1 MTQSYP
7 FPRFLQARFFGSS
20 PFRFGFIVALV
31 LTLFLSS
38 QNVYS
43 ADVTLA
49 WNPNCEE
56 DLAGYRIFC
65 REEGRGYDYNNPA
78 WEAQLDELENANEPS
93 CTINNLDDETTYYLV
108 ARAFDTS
115 SNESGDSNE
124 VCYELLENV
133 APTAG
138 EQSITTLE
146 DTSVNIT
153 LTATDNDEDP
163 LTYTVVTQPSHGTLS
178 GTAPNLAYLP
188 QANYHG
194 FDTFAFKAND
204 GQSDSNIATVSVTLI
219 SVNDTPVANDHSVI
233 TSEDTPTNGSL
244 SARDADGDGLTFV
257 LATDGNKGA
266 TIITNPLTGAF
277 TYTPDEN
284 ANGTDTFTFKVNDGA
299 SDSNMATVTVAIV
312 PVNDV
317 PMADNQS
324 VTIDKDTPIS
334 VTLTGRDP
342 DGDALT
348 YYVVTLPSNGNL
360 SGAAPDLNYTPN
372 PSYVGSD
379 SFTFKANDGTTDS
392 NTATLTIIVNPVND
406 VRPIEIGEVSVGHD
420 WKWVELS
427 EDFDDPIVVAKSLS
441 SNDGEPAVVR
451 IGHVDA
457 TGFEIRVQEW
467 DYLDGIHTEETVGYI
482 VMERGTYTLP
492 DGTMVEAGRFET
504 DMTDSFENIDFS
516 QAFQVAPVVITAVSS
531 DNGPDAVTTRVRNI
545 STNGFELRMQEQEF
559 NTQSHTTETISYIA
573 WEPSSGTVDGLTFE
587 VNKTDDKIN
596 HKLQTIVY
604 NGTFMNAPV
613 FLADMQT
620 TDGGDTANVRWQD
633 KDPYGVDVKIV
644 EEQSGDSE
652 TSHTTE
658 VVGYMVLSTTSSS
671 SGN

>member
-1 MTQSYP
+1 MSSSHITS
-7 FPRFLQARFFGSS
+7 FLRARFFNLYT
-20 PFRFGFIVALV
+20 FRILSLVIFGIV
-31 LTLFLSS
+31 LFLTP
-38 QNVYS
+38 QVVH
-43 ADVTLA
+43 ALDVTLA
-49 WNPNCEE
+49 WNENGEQ
-56 DLAGYRIFC
+56 DLAGYRVFF
-65 REEGRGYDYNNPA
+65 REEGRSYNYDDPV
-78 WEAQLDELENANEPS
+78 WKGTDIT
-93 CTINNLDDETTYYLV
+93 CTIHNLDIATTYCFV
-108 ARAFDTS
+108 VRAFDKAGY
-115 SNESGDSNE
+115 ESGDSAE
-124 VCYELLENV
+124 VCYAPPENV

-138 EQSITTLE
+138 KQWITTLE
-146 DTSVNIT
+146 DTPVNIT

-163 LTYTVVTQPSHGTLS
+163 LTYTVVSQPSHGTLS
-178 GTAPNLAYLP
+178 GTAPKLAYLP
-188 QANYHG
+188 ETNYHG
-194 FDTFAFKAND
+194 FDTF
-204 GQSDSNIATVSVTLI
+204 
-219 SVNDTPVANDHSVI
+219 
-233 TSEDTPTNGSL
+233 
-244 SARDADGDGLTFV
+244 
-257 LATDGNKGA
+257 
-266 TIITNPLTGAF
+266 
-277 TYTPDEN
+277 
-284 ANGTDTFTFKVNDGA
+284 
-299 SDSNMATVTVAIV
+299 
-312 PVNDV
+312 
-317 PMADNQS
+317 
-324 VTIDKDTPIS
+324 
-334 VTLTGRDP
+334 
-342 DGDALT
+342 
-348 YYVVTLPSNGNL
+348 
-360 SGAAPDLNYTPN
+360 
-372 PSYVGSD
+372 
-379 SFTFKANDGTTDS
+379 TFKAHDGTTDS
-392 NTATLTIIVNPVND
+392 NTATVTIIVNRVND
-406 VRPIEIGEVSVGHD
+406 VPPIEIGEVGVGHD

-427 EDFDDPIVVAKSLS
+427 ENFQDPIVVAKSLS

-451 IGHVDA
+451 IGHVYA

-467 DYLDGIHTEETVGYI
+467 DYLDGIHTEETIGYI

-545 STNGFELRMQEQEF
+545 STNGFELKMQEQEF

-658 VVGYMVLSTTSSS
+658 VVGYMLFLRTRS
-671 SGN
+671 